1 MSIDFV
7 TKVNGNCLK
16 YSHEHRRASADEIVK
31 YKLPDKKKG
40 CCLCSKEKNRFIQTQ
55 QWVCP
60 NFSMIISVSLPLD
73 NRIILFSILSNR
85 FNQRNN
91 EFQFYLPN
99 ELIMH
104 IFSFCSYK
112 KRSHLID
119 RVTCSLIDHTHKCRP
134 CAKRFIDILTTKT
147 CPNHMITRHSLERR
161 RQIEYFADYHM

>member
-7 TKVNGNCLK
+7 AKVNKICLK
-16 YSHEHRRASADEIVK
+16 YSHEHRCASADEIVK
-31 YKLPDKKKG
+31 YKLPDTKKG
-40 CCLCSKEKNRFIQTQ
+40 CCLCSNEKNRFIQHQ

-60 NFSMIISVSLPLD
+60 NFSMIIPVVMPLD

-85 FNQRNN
+85 FTQKTN

-112 KRSHLID
+112 KQSRLID
-119 RVTCSLIDHTHKCRP
+119 KVSDKLIVHTNDCRL
-134 CAKRFIDILTTKT
+134 CAKRFLDILTTKT
-147 CPNHMITRHSLERR
+147 CTNHLITRHCLERR
-161 RQIEYFADYHM
+161 RPEYFADYHI